1 MITGL
6 ALTGCRTYEAKPI
19 DLASSRAA
27 FLERTPDRP
36 EIAEFARRLS
46 QPADQT
52 SFDPADG
59 LSLAEAEAVCLFF
72 NVDLRIARAEAGVA
86 EANAANAGLWP
97 DPVFGLE
104 WTRLLES
111 SLNPNEL
118 FGSIAFTIP
127 ISGRLEVEKERL
139 GAAHAQ
145 ALAAVAAEEW
155 ATRIELRRRW
165 SEWTAAAALIDT
177 TAGFLARAEALLEV
191 VEAMQSLG

>member
-1 MITGL
+1 MLAGL
-6 ALTGCRTYEAKPI
+6 ALAGCRTYEAKPI
-19 DLASSRAA
+19 DLSSTREA

-36 EIAEFARRLS
+36 EIAEFASRLALAPDAS
-46 QPADQT
+46 A
-52 SFDPADG
+52 FDPTDG

-127 ISGRLEVEKERL
+127 ISGRLEVEKER
-139 GAAHAQ
+139 
-145 ALAAVAAEEW
+145 
-155 ATRIELRRRW
+155 
-165 SEWTAAAALIDT
+165 
-177 TAGFLARAEALLEV
+177 
-191 VEAMQSLG
+191 